1 MAAKKTLY
9 EILGVPRDAMDVDIG
24 LAYQKRMAEIEKA
37 GTSDSG
43 EVALLTTARDVLSNP
58 KRRAVYDASL
68 VTLAEKDQAKQQA
81 AAPDLVVDTN
91 PVEEEDEPRSKRLVP
106 IVGALAAIALVIFL
120 VVKFTGRHEAPP
132 KQAEAEGEQPA
143 APAKPA
149 PPPPPPKPLGA
160 HQILPFAVNAAGQV
174 MSYEMSGAAVP
185 IGLGIATE
193 SNTMITTC
201 DGIPAGAQLV
211 VKKDKEFMSSTL
223 VVTDEEF
230 DLCKLAVAGLNVKP
244 VAIATEEAKAGDK
257 IYVLGANSKGEYAL
271 TEGTVKQVWM
281 AKSVKAL
288 ELSMPISP
296 GGRGGA
302 VFDQYGNLVGIA
314 TKSARFGNN
323 VSAAVSSAWISQMRQ
338 RGRAQ

>member
-1 MAAKKTLY
+1 MATKKTLY
-9 EILGVPRDAMDVDIG
+9 EILGVPRDAVDHDIG
-24 LAYQKRMAEIEKA
+24 SAFQERMAAIDKA
-37 GTSDSG
+37 GTADPG
-43 EVALLTTARDVLSNP
+43 EVALLTTARDVLSNA
-58 KRRAVYDASL
+58 KRRAAYDASL

-81 AAPDLVVDTN
+81 AAPDLVVEAD
-91 PVEEEDEPRSKRLVP
+91 PDEEEEEPKSKRLVP
-106 IVGALAAIALVIFL
+106 IVGIAVAVALVIFL
-120 VVKFTGRHEAPP
+120 VAKFTGRSEPP
-132 KQAEAEGEQPA
+132 RQAEAESEKPA

-160 HQILPFAVNAAGQV
+160 HQILPFAINAAGQV

-193 SNTMITTC
+193 SSTMITAC

-211 VKKDKEFMSSTL
+211 VKKDKEFLSATL

-244 VAIATEEAKAGDK
+244 VAIATDEAKAGDK
-257 IYVLGANSKGEYAL
+257 VYVLGANSKGEYAL

-288 ELSMPISP
+288 ELSMPIAP
-296 GGRGGA
+296 NGRGGA

-323 VSAAVSSAWISQMRQ
+323 VSAAVSSGWISQMRQ